1 MQTNNDSLNNT
12 INFNELE
19 ELEEITVSIDKKEE
33 TNEELTVPYRHRFK
47 WSHNEAE
54 RLHKEFDMK
63 QYSIQ
68 EIADLHER
76 TYSAILYKL
85 KQEGLI
91 SINYP
96 FTDATMKSF
105 MDNYSDYMYKYCS
118 QEGCDEDY
126 NDDEE
131 EDDADEDEDLEG
143 NDEDY
148 DKIIKFENY
157 VPDNMDKYLFA
168 YFNTLNTTFGY
179 VGSVINT
186 IRNTISYFF

>member
-1 MQTNNDSLNNT
+1 MQKINDSLNNT

-33 TNEELTVPYRHRFK
+33 TPIPYRHRFK
-47 WSHNEAE
+47 WSNNEVE

-85 KQEGLI
+85 KQEELI

-96 FTDATMKSF
+96 FTDETMKSF

-126 NDDEE
+126 DDD
-131 EDDADEDEDLEG
+131 DDAEDDEDEDLEE
-143 NDEDY
+143 NDEDD

-179 VGSVINT
+179 AGSVINT
-186 IRNTISYFF
+186 IRNAISYFF